1 MSNHA
6 RKTAVFAGVLLG
18 LALLIQANPEE
29 RPLVIRGG
37 KIFTVTRGILE
48 NGLIIISGE
57 KIRAVGK
64 DLAIPPDAR
73 VIDASQDCVFPGFF
87 DAGTNLG
94 TVEIESFEE
103 DYDES
108 AVPLTP
114 QLRIIDSIDP
124 ENRFIAAALR
134 QGVTSALIAPGRGNV
149 LSGQSAVLHLYG
161 GDLEKMTLRS
171 PAAVHG
177 SLGDAIKPRSKRSGA
192 YPYTRMGVAA
202 ALRQSLVDAGASLAR
217 LQRPDSEK
225 KEEDPAIRALIP
237 VIKGEIPLVITA
249 NRFDDIMTALR
260 IAAEFKIRL
269 VINEGADAHR
279 AAAEL
284 AAQRVPVI
292 LRTNTAYRL
301 TVETLGAVAENADR
315 LERAG
320 VQIAFQSGSTQDAG
334 NFWPQVHL
342 AVTSGLAP
350 EAALRALTI
359 NPAVIF
365 GLADLVGSIEPGKS
379 ADIAI
384 FPANPILAVV
394 PAKWVIVGGKIAY
407 GKESS
412 R

>member
-1 MSNHA
+1 VSNQA
-6 RKTAVFAGVLLG
+6 RKTAAFAGVLLG
-18 LALLIQANPEE
+18 MALLIRANPEE

-37 KIFTVTRGILE
+37 KIFTVTGGILE
-48 NGLIIISGE
+48 NGLIIISGG
-57 KIRAVGK
+57 KIQAVGK
-64 DLAIPPDAR
+64 DLAVPPEAR

-94 TVEIESFEE
+94 TVEFESSEE

-108 AVPLTP
+108 AVALTP
-114 QLRIIDSIDP
+114 QLSIIDSIDP
-124 ENRFIAAALR
+124 ENRFIPAALR
-134 QGVTSALIAPGRGNV
+134 RGITSALIAPGRGNV
-149 LSGQSAVLHLYG
+149 LSGQSAVLHLDG
-161 GDLEKMTLRS
+161 ADLETMTLKS

-177 SLGDAIKPRSKRSGA
+177 SLGDVIKPRSKRSGA

-217 LQRPDSEK
+217 LQRADRGK
-225 KEEDPAIRALIP
+225 KEEDPAIRALFP

-260 IAAEFKIRL
+260 IAAEFKIRI

-284 AAQRVPVI
+284 AARKVPVV

-301 TVETLGAVAENADR
+301 TVETLGAVAENAAR

-320 VQIAFQSGSTQDAG
+320 VRIAFQSGSTQDAG
-334 NFWPQVHL
+334 DFWPQVHL
-342 AVTSGLAP
+342 AVTHGLAP
-350 EAALRALTI
+350 EAALRALTL
-359 NPAVIF
+359 NPAAIF
-365 GLADLVGSIEPGKS
+365 GLADLVGSLEPGKS
-379 ADIAI
+379 ADVVI
-384 FPANPILAVV
+384 FPANPIMTTV
-394 PAKWVIVGGKIAY
+394 PVKWVIVGGKIAY
-407 GKESS
+407 EKEPS